1 MCGICGFSG
10 GPDPGRLQRMMEAI
24 RSRGPDDQGSYAD
37 RRMSLGS
44 RRLSIIDL
52 DGGRMPIANEA
63 GDVIVVY
70 NGEIYNFAALRAELE
85 AAGHRFATR
94 TDTEV
99 IVHLYEAEG
108 AQFPHRLNGM
118 FAIALWDARAGR
130 LLLVRDRL
138 GIKPLAYWFRD
149 GQIIFGSEI
158 KSILQDPRVAREL
171 EPVALHHYFS
181 FKNVPAPL
189 TIFRGVRSLGP
200 GAMAVWE
207 GGDLRLERYWRIE
220 AREDGPDDPAEAAA
234 RVRGLLEDAVRLRL
248 VSDVPVG
255 AYLSGGLDSSS
266 VVALMRRAGGDRLKT
281 FALAYADDFPG
292 KGEDRRYA
300 AEVSRRYG
308 TEHHE
313 YVMEAGELPARLAEI
328 LRAFDEPFAGVV
340 STYFLSQLIHRHV
353 KVALSGDGADE
364 LFGSYLAHR
373 LAYPIAHYLRLR
385 AEGGPGSLTAADRAI
400 LGEFADR
407 LDELERLTAGGGEE
421 WQWRSR
427 LLVFGEEDKRA
438 LYTDAMAAA
447 VRGAS
452 SPDLLREA
460 FARCSA
466 KDPLNRVLEVDC
478 TTLLPDQVL
487 AFVDRL
493 SMAHSI
499 EVRPPFLDYR
509 LVELAFSLPGRL
521 KIRNGATK
529 FVLREAVRDLL
540 PPGILARKKEGFLL
554 PINQWL
560 VQRFRAFVEAVLSPR
575 RLAGHGLLRPEA
587 VHRLLEEHYGL
598 RADHANRIW
607 TLAMFQ
613 CWYDLYLGDGSL
625 PAFPAEAT

>member
-10 GPDPGRLQRMMEAI
+10 PANPALLARMTQI
-24 RSRGPDDQGSYAD
+24 IWSRGPDDQGSHAD
-37 RRMSLGS
+37 GRMNLGS

-52 DGGRMPIANEA
+52 AGGRMPIGNET
-63 GDVIVVY
+63 GDIWVVY
-70 NGEIYNFAALRAELE
+70 NGEVYNFAALRTDLE
-85 AAGHRFATR
+85 TKGHRFATR

-99 IVHLYEAEG
+99 IVHLYEEEG
-108 AQFPHRLNGM
+108 DGFPHRLNGM
-118 FAIALWDARAGR
+118 FAIALWDARRGR

-138 GIKPLAYWFRD
+138 GIKPLYYWFRD
-149 GQIIFGSEI
+149 GSVVFGSEI
-158 KSILQDPRVAREL
+158 KSLLQHPRVPREL
-171 EPVALHHYFS
+171 DPVALHHYFS

-189 TIFRGVRSLGP
+189 TIFRGIRSLLP
-200 GAMAVWE
+200 GEMAVHE
-207 GGDLRLERYWRIE
+207 AGALALTRYWRIE
-220 AREDGPDDPAEAAA
+220 AREDGPADAAEAAA
-234 RVRGLLEDAVRLRL
+234 RLRVLLEDAVRMRL

-266 VVALMRRAGGDRLKT
+266 VVALMSRGAGDRLKT
-281 FALAYADDFPG
+281 FALTYRDEFAG
-292 KGEDRRYA
+292 KTEDRRYA
-300 AEVSRRYG
+300 AEVSRRYH

-313 YVMEAGELPARLAEI
+313 YVMDAEELPARLGDI

-340 STYFLSQLIHRHV
+340 STYFLSQLIRQHV

-373 LAYPIAHYLRLR
+373 LAYPVSHFLRLR
-385 AEGGPGSLTAADRAI
+385 AEGRLGSLTPEDRVL
-400 LGEFADR
+400 LGEYADR
-407 LDELERLTAGGGEE
+407 LSELERLTAHGTED

-427 LLVFGEEDKRA
+427 LLVFGEAEKRA

-447 VRGAS
+447 VGEAS

-460 FARCSA
+460 FARCTA

-509 LVELAFSLPGRL
+509 VVELAFFLPGSL
-521 KIRNGATK
+521 KIRNGVTK
-529 FVLREAVRDLL
+529 FILREAVRDLL
-540 PPGILARKKEGFLL
+540 PLGILTRKKEGFLL
-554 PINQWL
+554 PVNAWL
-560 VQRFRAFVEAVLSPR
+560 LQQFQGFVRAALAPE
-575 RLAGHGLLRPEA
+575 RLAQHGLLRPQA
-587 VHRLLEEHYGL
+587 VQRLLDTHYAG
-598 RADHANRIW
+598 RADHATRIW

-613 CWYDLYLGDGSL
+613 CWYDLYLGDGRL
-625 PAFPAEAT
+625 PESR

>member
-10 GPDPGRLQRMMEAI
+10 APDPGRLQRMMEAL
-24 RSRGPDDQGSYAD
+24 RSRGPDDQGSHAD
-37 RRMSLGS
+37 GRMNLGS

-70 NGEIYNFAALRAELE
+70 NGEIYNFAALRADLE

-138 GIKPLAYWFRD
+138 GIKPLYYWFRD
-149 GQIIFGSEI
+149 GQLVFGSEI
-158 KSILQDPRVAREL
+158 KSLLQDPRVSREL
-171 EPVALHHYFS
+171 DPVALHHYLS

-189 TIFRGVRSLGP
+189 TIFRGVRGLGP
-200 GAMAVWE
+200 GEMAVWDGE
-207 GGDLRLERYWRIE
+207 GMRLERYWRIE

-234 RVRGLLEDAVRLRL
+234 RVRSLLEDAVRLRL

-266 VVALMRRAGGDRLKT
+266 VVALMSRGAGGHIKT
-281 FALAYADDFPG
+281 FALTYRDDLAG
-292 KGEDRRYA
+292 KQEDRRYA
-300 AEVSRRYG
+300 GEVSRRYG
-308 TEHHE
+308 TEHYE
-313 YVMEAGELPARLAEI
+313 YVMEAGELPAHLTEI

-340 STYFLSQLIHRHV
+340 STYFLSQLIRRHV

-373 LAYPIAHYLRLR
+373 LAYPIAHFLRLR
-385 AEGGPGSLTAADRAI
+385 AEGGLGRLTAADRAI

-427 LLVFGEEDKRA
+427 LLVFGEEEKRA
-438 LYTDAMAAA
+438 LYADAMAAG

-452 SPDLLREA
+452 SPELLREA

-509 LVELAFSLPGRL
+509 LVELAFALPGRL
-521 KIRNGATK
+521 KIRDGVTK
-529 FVLREAVRDLL
+529 FVLREAVRGLL
-540 PPGILARKKEGFLL
+540 PPGILERKKEGFLL
-554 PINQWL
+554 PINAWL
-560 VQRFRAFVEAVLSPR
+560 VRRFRGFVEAVLAPR

-587 VHRLLEEHYGL
+587 VRRLLEEHYAG

-613 CWYDLYLGDGSL
+613 CWHDLYLGDGSL
-625 PAFPAEAT
+625 PAASAEAA

>member
-37 RRMSLGS
+37 GRMNMGS

-99 IVHLYEAEG
+99 IVHLYETEG
-108 AQFPHRLNGM
+108 AQFPRRLNGM

-158 KSILQDPRVAREL
+158 KSILQDPRVVRAL
-171 EPVALHHYFS
+171 DPVALHHYLS

-200 GAMAVWE
+200 GEMAIWE

-234 RVRGLLEDAVRLRL
+234 RLRGLLEDAVRLRL

-281 FALAYADDFPG
+281 FALTYADDIAG

-300 AEVSRRYG
+300 AEVSHRYG

-340 STYFLSQLIHRHV
+340 STFFLSQLIRRHV

-373 LAYPIAHYLRLR
+373 LAYPVAHYLRLR
-385 AEGGPGSLTAADRAI
+385 AEGGLGSLTAADRAI

-427 LLVFGEEDKRA
+427 LLVFAEEEKRA
-438 LYTDAMAAA
+438 LYTGAMAAA
-447 VRGAS
+447 VRDAS

-521 KIRNGATK
+521 KIRNGTTK
-529 FVLREAVRDLL
+529 FVLREAVRGLL
-540 PPGILARKKEGFLL
+540 PPGILERKKEGFLL
-554 PINQWL
+554 PINVWL
-560 VQRFRAFVEAVLSPR
+560 VRRFRGFVEAVLAPR

-587 VHRLLEEHYGL
+587 VHQLLEEHYAG

-613 CWYDLYLGDGSL
+613 CWHDLYLGDGSL
-625 PAFPAEAT
+625 PAAPAEAA